1 MDLRQRKRI
10 NNLPKFNDG
19 LSNSVSSIGGDVTG
33 LQAYKTSL
41 TSAPQKFEINSMSM
55 PKFNGDTG
63 GGTGGG
69 TGGNAGSIMSQVGG
83 SLGQAFSQNSKFD
96 DKSSNTLGSMG
107 TVAKAALPDKYGEA
121 VGGAFN
127 LASNYQGMINYSH
140 GGSEMGTAAGTSE
153 RVINGIGY
161 TTQNAID
168 TKGALDDVKETGT
181 KNAVSSAGTG
191 LAMGA
196 ALGSII
202 PGLGTIAGGIG
213 GAVVGGVLGWLGG
226 NKAKQRQQ
234 RINRNAIVQ
243 TDAINSMSEAY
254 ADTEGLQNKYYR
266 NKRDTTGDILYAN
279 RGKDLRMRKRIKK
292 TRI

>member
-19 LSNSVSSIGGDVTG
+19 LSNSVNSIGGDITG
-33 LQAYKTSL
+33 LQAYKTQL
-41 TSAPQKFEINSMSM
+41 TSTPQKFEINSMRS
-55 PKFNGDTG
+55 PKFNA
-63 GGTGGG
+63 
-69 TGGNAGSIMSQVGG
+69 NANAGVNTGSIMSQVGG

-96 DKSSNTLGSMG
+96 DKSSNTLGQMG
-107 TVAKAALPDKYGEA
+107 TVAKTVLPGKYGEA
-121 VGGAFN
+121 LGGALN

-140 GGSEMGTAAGTSE
+140 GSSEMGAASGTSE

-213 GAVVGGVLGWLGG
+213 GAVIGGVLGWLGG
-226 NKAKQRQQ
+226 NKAKKTQQ

-292 TRI
+292 ARI